1 MPVVAVAFAVDGQWT
16 AVGSGELTP
25 AACASSETPAHFS
38 LASVRGRVSL
48 MWRAYRPVD
57 PAALDDEIVVGA
69 DRLIA
74 QMRSAASAT
83 VDPSARF
90 PSGLARLSRAWS
102 CRTSGPCGS
111 GQCSLRSSM
120 TESLREAHREE
131 WRLERANAG
140 CEILCR
146 LNRGGRMS
154 RGAATH
160 GHARAME
167 RLADCGKM
175 TAQLRTDLAQ
185 GPTLCIRVGRTFNV
199 HGVTVAAVR
208 LDVASRDQVAISPGR
223 RVAGSRTGI
232 CWTVA
237 YADTRLDGVSAWGE
251 LALLI
256 ACLVVAGSILIALQ
270 ANAAGA
276 IQFRKI
282 QYDPVGSDVPAT
294 NSPAQRGVRDDQE
307 HRHDYSDIKGLDGA

>member
-1 MPVVAVAFAVDGQWT
+1 
-16 AVGSGELTP
+16 
-25 AACASSETPAHFS
+25 
-38 LASVRGRVSL
+38 
-48 MWRAYRPVD
+48 
-57 PAALDDEIVVGA
+57 
-69 DRLIA
+69 
-74 QMRSAASAT
+74 
-83 VDPSARF
+83 
-90 PSGLARLSRAWS
+90 
-102 CRTSGPCGS
+102 
-111 GQCSLRSSM
+111 
-120 TESLREAHREE
+120 
-131 WRLERANAG
+131 
-140 CEILCR
+140 
-146 LNRGGRMS
+146 MS

-294 NSPAQRGVRDDQE
+294 NSQLNAEYVTIKNTGTTTRTLRGWTVRDPREPRLHLRQFQVRCGQE
-307 HRHDYSDIKGLDGA
+307 CHAAHWQGHQYRQSFLLGPRLVRLSSRAGTYWAARTLSGTYEPEVLVNCSMIQVLAMTWLYTSRKPTPNVMSTGIRGRSRSCHG